1 MKRQLP
7 LALVLGLTIFLM
19 PSSALAQQPAPSGE
33 PKGASKEAD
42 QPTLIPLDIQVVIS
56 RFQGEK
62 KISSLPYS
70 LAVNAND
77 REASR
82 LRMGANVPV
91 PAMAAPK
98 SNPAGP
104 TGPMPGPV
112 SYRDIGTSIDCTA
125 RAIADGRFHV
135 FISVEDSS
143 VYTNIQDAT
152 TPTVGDMPVFRS
164 FRSAN
169 TLVLR
174 DGQSRQFTAAT
185 DRVSGEVVR
194 IEVTL
199 KVAK

>member
-1 MKRQLP
+1 MKRHLP
-7 LALVLGLTIFLM
+7 SVLVLGLTIFLM
-19 PSSALAQQPAPSGE
+19 PSSALAQQPVPSAE
-33 PKGASKEAD
+33 SKGASKEAE
-42 QPTLIPLDIQVVIS
+42 QPAMIPLDIQIVIS

-62 KISSLPYS
+62 KVSSLPFA

-77 REASR
+77 REVSR

-98 SNPAGP
+98 ANPAGP

-112 SYRDIGTSIDCTA
+112 SYRDIGTNIDCTA
-125 RAIADGRFHV
+125 RTIADGRFHV
-135 FISVEDSS
+135 FITVEDSS
-143 VYTNIQDAT
+143 VYTNIKDAN

-164 FRSAN
+164 FRSTN